1 MKVIKIEGKDEL
13 IRTVVQNRIATN
25 YIETTLSNLVQQ
37 FGILVQFLSDDGSL
51 SDENIRRLCGF
62 PGCATDVE
70 INDNKELDNFNPANH
85 IHKQY

>member
-1 MKVIKIEGKDEL
+1 MKVIKIEGKDKL

-37 FGILVQFLSDDGSL
+37 FGILVQFLADDGSL

-62 PGCATDVE
+62 TGCAKDIE
-70 INDNKELDNFNPANH
+70 ISDNKELDNFNPANH